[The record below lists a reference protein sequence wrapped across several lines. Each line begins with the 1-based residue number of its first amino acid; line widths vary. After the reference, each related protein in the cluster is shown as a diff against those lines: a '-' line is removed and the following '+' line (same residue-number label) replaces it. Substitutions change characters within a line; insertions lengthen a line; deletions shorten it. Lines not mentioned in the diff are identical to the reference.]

1 MQRIRM
7 LTGLV
12 VFGLSATGC
21 AYTTTAK
28 DWNGLHGADGQP
40 TYYAST
46 MKVGLNLLCAI
57 PFLGD
62 MGISGLTTDLTGDIK
77 RAGHVGSLFLWL
89 PPVHLGG
96 DAGHQHRCRRIP
108 PGSRDLCEGSSGDR
122 AVARQRVVEQVVQTL
137 GLVTPS
143 SIPSTPSPT
152 AARAPVPRRA
162 RRARRSL
169 PRGRSPAPSARAPRR
184 AETGTRRA

>member
-1 MQRIRM
+1 MHRIRM

-12 VFGLSATGC
+12 VFGLSAAGC

-40 TYYAST
+40 TYYTST

-77 RAGHVGSLFLWL
+77 QAGGNEVRIVQGTSEAYFYGF
-89 PPVHLGG
+89 PPFTWV
-96 DAGHQHRCRRIP
+96 ITP
-108 PGSRDLCEGSSGDR
+108 VIST
-122 AVARQRVVEQVVQTL
+122 VAAEYHPDPATYAKDQVE
-137 GLVTPS
+137 
-143 SIPSTPSPT
+143 IE
-152 AARAPVPRRA
+152 RW
-162 RRARRSL
+162 
-169 PRGRSPAPSARAPRR
+169 RGRGWWSKWYRPWDW
-184 AETGTRRA
+184 